1 MSADNWA
8 ECPQCKATKKAEVV
22 RLTQELNA
30 AYGKVTPEV
39 FMDLNA
45 HLQEVKAALY
55 EETSYTDRT
64 FREDYEITG
73 GEDGVIY
80 VDYSGG
86 CRVCGLETSF
96 QHLHAFYP
104 VQAP

>member
-8 ECPQCKATKKAEVV
+8 ECPQCKALKKAEVV
-22 RLTQELNA
+22 RLTRELDA
-30 AYGKVTPEV
+30 AYGKVTAEV

-45 HLQEVKAALY
+45 RLQQAKAALD
-55 EETSYTDRT
+55 EEMSYADRT

-73 GEDGVIY
+73 GDDGVIS

-96 QHLHAFYP
+96 QHKHPFYP
-104 VQAP
+104 VKES